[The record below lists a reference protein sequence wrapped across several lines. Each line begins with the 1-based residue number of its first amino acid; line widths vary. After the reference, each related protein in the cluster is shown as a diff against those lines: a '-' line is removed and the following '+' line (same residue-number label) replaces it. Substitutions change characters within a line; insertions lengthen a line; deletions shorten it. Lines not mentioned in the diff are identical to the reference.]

1 MKKILNLPERAKK
14 PRQIGLTHI
23 LDKAIGLIA
32 QEDILSTSAY
42 YIDIVKIGWGLGVLF
57 PHLEEKIELYQK
69 HKIPVTFGGTLFEVA
84 YADNKIDEYKK
95 WLKELGIEY
104 MEISDGTITLTISEK
119 LDFIKEFSKDFTV
132 LSEFGSKD
140 AATIVAPKE
149 WVLGMIMELDAGA
162 WKVIAEGRESGTSG
176 LYRRSSEIRTGLVD
190 ELIDAIDH
198 QRIIWEAPQKAQQ
211 VWFIKK
217 FGPNVNLGNIAPAEI
232 MPLETLRLGLRGDTL
247 LTFHDSDKST

>member
-1 MKKILNLPERAKK
+1 MKKLLNLPERAKK
-14 PRQIGLTHI
+14 PREIGLTHV
-23 LDKAIGLIA
+23 LDKAIGLSA
-32 QEDILSTSAY
+32 QEDMLNTCAY
-42 YIDIVKIGWGLGVLF
+42 YIDIVKIGWGLGVLVQ
-57 PHLEEKIELYQK
+57 HLKDKIDLYHK

-84 YADNKIDEYKK
+84 YANNRLDEYKN
-95 WLKELGIEY
+95 WMKELGVGY
-104 MEISDGTITLTISEK
+104 MEISDGTITLSISEK

-190 ELIDAIDH
+190 ELIDAINH
-198 QRIIWEAPQKAQQ
+198 EKIIWEAPQKSQQ

-217 FGPNVNLGNIAPAEI
+217 FGPNVNLGNIAPSEI
-232 MPLETLRLGLRGDTL
+232 IPLETLRLGLRGDTL
-247 LTFHDSDKST
+247 LTFHGSKEK